1 MATST
6 IKRKLPNEL
15 GNFCLCRYSASGTS
29 SAIDSIKI
37 TLASSNQWSPI
48 LYYDSDGGV
57 AVLVKQG
64 SSTFSAITLNASS
77 ALTQLVSSQ
86 SASSNTEITATVYGN
101 RRYCFIAYQ
110 SISVEEV

>member
-6 IKRKLPNEL
+6 IERKLPEQL
-15 GNFCLCRYSASGTS
+15 GNFAMHRYSASGTS
-29 SAIDSIKI
+29 SSTKSIKI

-48 LYYDSDGGV
+48 LYYDSDGG
-57 AVLVKQG
+57 AALLVKQG
-64 SSTFSAITLNASS
+64 SSTFSAITINPSS
-77 ALTQLVSSQ
+77 ALTQLLGSQ
-86 SASSNTEITATVYGN
+86 SSSSANEITATVYGN